1 MKRTGWFALAAAAM
15 LLAGEATAATVTLNV
30 GNAFGQS
37 SFNSALNWS
46 NAAAPSAGNDYQGN
60 GLLLRTPDATPNSFS
75 FAGDSLLIT
84 GPGLVN
90 AAANDALMWKGNG
103 TTAVITV
110 NNLTIN
116 GGQLRH
122 AQGDGDTVTWAGTLA
137 IGANGANMA
146 TQGGMI
152 ISAPISGSSTIRILP
167 SGSNGALRTITF
179 ASAANTFT
187 GNITMVNATQSRL
200 TLADNANLNFVIGA
214 NGVNNSI
221 SGSGVLNLNGDFNI
235 NLSGA
240 GTTNGDSWTLV
251 SGPTTTYGAT
261 FTLPGFTNPVPGKWR
276 SGLYKFDQAT
286 GVLSV
291 TPVPEPAGIALVGL
305 ALAGTVAASRKRRL
319 A

>member
-1 MKRTGWFALAAAAM
+1 MKRTRWFALAVAAM
-15 LLAGEATAATVTLNV
+15 LLAGEATAATVTLNMNDAV
-30 GNAFGQS
+30 NTN
-37 SFNSALNWS
+37 SFAAAQNWS
-46 NAAAPSAGNDYQGN
+46 NSAAPSAGNDYRNN
-60 GLLLRTPDATPNSFS
+60 GFLLRTPINTGGNLV
-75 FAGDSLLIT
+75 FAGDSLTIT

-90 AAANDALMWKGNG
+90 VAGNDALLWKGLNG
-103 TTAVITV
+103 ATITV
-110 NNLTIN
+110 NNLTID

-122 AQGDGDTVTWAGTLA
+122 AQASGDTVTYAGNIA
-137 IGANGANMA
+137 IGAAGANMA

-167 SGSNGALRTITF
+167 SGNTDVARTVTF
-179 ASAANTFT
+179 ASGANTFT
-187 GNITMVNATQSRL
+187 GNINMVNATQSRL

-235 NLSGA
+235 NLTGA
-240 GTTNGDSWTLV
+240 STTNGDSWTLV

-291 TPVPEPAGIALVGL
+291 TPVPEPASAALVGL
-305 ALAGTVAASRKRRL
+305 ALVGGLAARRKR
-319 A
+319 

>member
-1 MKRTGWFALAAAAM
+1 MRLYQWLALAAATT
-15 LLAGEATAATVTLNV
+15 LIAGEATAATVTLTAANTL
-30 GNAFGQS
+30 GNS
-37 SFNSALNWS
+37 SFNTSLAWS
-46 NAAAPSAGNDYQGN
+46 DAAAPSAGNDYQNN
-60 GLLLRTPDATPNSFS
+60 GLLLRTPNATPNSFT

-90 AAANDALMWKGNG
+90 AVANDALMWKGNG

-122 AQGDGDTVTWAGTLA
+122 AQGDADTVTWAGTLA
-137 IGANGANMA
+137 VGANGANMA

-167 SGSNGALRTITF
+167 NGSGSAARTVTF

-187 GNITMVNATQSRL
+187 GNIQLVNATQSRL
-200 TLADNANLNFVIGA
+200 ALADNANLNFVIGA

-221 SGSGVLNLNGDFNI
+221 SGPGVLGLNGDFNI

-240 GTTNGDSWTLV
+240 GTTLGDSWTLV

-261 FTLPGFTNPVPGKWR
+261 FTVAGFTNPIPGKWR
-276 SGLYKFDQAT
+276 SGLYVFDQAT

-305 ALAGTVAASRKRRL
+305 ALAGATAASRKRRL